1 MSTAIKAVIAAVL
14 ACMSLA
20 RVDIGAEIKS
30 RAKAIQ
36 AARAYE
42 QIDETDVDMLARLI
56 WGEARGC
63 SKTEQAAVAWCVL
76 NRVDAG
82 FAPTMQGVIT
92 APSQFTGYR
101 NTNPATQE
109 HKELAADV
117 LQRWYLEKMGVE
129 NVGRVLPN
137 NYLYFAG
144 NGIGNIFRTT
154 YKNGVRWNWSLPS
167 PYEG

>member
-1 MSTAIKAVIAAVL
+1 MYIVGEGRYRCRGKKPS
-14 ACMSLA
+14 
-20 RVDIGAEIKS
+20 KS
-30 RAKAIQ
+30 HQ

-63 SKTEQAAVAWCVL
+63 SKTEQAAVVWCVL
-76 NRVDAG
+76 NRIDAG
-82 FAPTMQGVIT
+82 FAPTIKGVIT
-92 APSQFTGYR
+92 APSQFMGYR
-101 NTNPATQE
+101 QSNPATQE

-117 LQRWYLEKMGVE
+117 LQRWYLEKMGVQ

-144 NGIGNIFRTT
+144 NGIGNIFRTA
-154 YKNGVRWNWSLPS
+154 YKNGVRWDWSLPS
-167 PYEG
+167 PYED

>member
-1 MSTAIKAVIAAVL
+1 MGAAIKALIL
-14 ACMSLA
+14 AITACVALA
-20 RVDIGAEIKS
+20 KIDTTAEAKS
-30 RAKAIQ
+30 CLRGIQ
-36 AARAYE
+36 EARAYE
-42 QIDETDVDMLARLI
+42 QTDEADVDMLARLI

-63 SKTEQAAVAWCVL
+63 SKTEQAAVVWCVL
-76 NRVDAG
+76 NRVDVG
-82 FAPTMQGVIT
+82 FAPTIKGVIT

-101 NTNPATQE
+101 QSNPAMQE

-129 NVGRVLPN
+129 NVGRVLPS

-154 YKNGVRWNWSLPS
+154 YKNGVRWDWSLPS
-167 PYEG
+167 PYED